1 MGLLKRLFGSSK
13 EVVQGPAPRSDPFEV
28 ISDCG
33 AVLEAKA
40 QTPEFVADEG
50 KLPYPKD
57 QIKKCIIHF
66 LKAGR
71 MPSSDIRERHV
82 HEMYYLQ
89 SNQGQTHVQNS
100 RRRFDMS
107 TVLR

>member
-13 EVVQGPAPRSDPFEV
+13 EVVQGPAARSDPFEV
-28 ISDCG
+28 IRDYG

-57 QIKKCIIHF
+57 QIKKCIIHV

-71 MPSSDIRERHV
+71 MTELREQQKV
-82 HEMYYLQ
+82 AYLSLSMWQ
-89 SNQGQTHVQNS
+89 KWVGVKDVALAIDALAINS
-100 RRRFDMS
+100 E
-107 TVLR
+107 